1 MLRKRLLAWALVLWM
16 VVGMLPNELPHV
28 HAEGVDPVLAL
39 GDNTVT
45 LEAGHP
51 TEFTFT
57 PENSGVYR
65 FSVPFGAGLSVRDQA
80 DSSADPLLAKAL
92 GDGGSSADALLT
104 AGTSYVLAVTSD
116 HDGDAVLTVTCPTL
130 SEGDNTVT
138 LSLYNSMELYDVY
151 EYNSDYYFI
160 PAAGGTY
167 VFESVGNSVPDASLK
182 RYDDNTQLA
191 YDDDSGDELNFR
203 IEQELEAGVLYVLH
217 IEDKNNDTL
226 TVNVTPP
233 AIVMPA
239 LQLGDNDVT
248 VSPDGSSYY
257 SFTPAETGCY
267 LFRSACSDD
276 LDPVA
281 ELYEGKTS
289 IAWDDDSGE
298 GLNFLIKT
306 DLTAGVKYSL
316 NIWFYSDPDEAVPAV
331 VTVSFHNT
339 HTLQHVDAMA
349 PTCVE
354 PGNLEYWKCD
364 ECGSCFLDAEGTQ
377 EADYAEDIELYSLGH
392 SRGDEPKDVG
402 DGQHGYFCTR
412 CGEFMTYDDETGE
425 WIEPEFHTFDNDGV
439 CTVCG
444 AVKRVVATIGA
455 EEYTSLRQALQAS
468 VNGDTIVIVADIDA
482 PEVNAS
488 EDLNKAL
495 TLDLNGHT
503 VHYGYIGRLE
513 NFTFTDTGDPRGSI
527 ECGIYNVSD
536 NNEPYTLCFDG
547 VIATID
553 GEVSRDQWMANNLT
567 VQGGSEVTVTGNAFW
582 GNDSFVL
589 TIADDGSQIHVKDAR
604 FNSYDPETLAEQLER
619 YVRPGWTV
627 ELAEGGDIEPEEPI
641 EEDGGLVV
649 RDETGAIQTD
659 YILKVW
665 NTYTVTV
672 TNGTADPERTEE
684 GTTVTVTLTEPDTG
698 WHFVGWQS
706 EDVELTQEQQT
717 AESFTFTMPAADVT
731 IEAVLEKDKYE
742 ITFSDWNG
750 ETLWTTEVPYGERF
764 TYGGQTPARDED
776 EQNTYAFAGWDN
788 GGDDVYGLN
797 DTLPGPTGPVTYTA
811 TYTSTVR
818 EYDITFL
825 DWDGTE
831 LLTAAFPYGEN
842 PVYTATSMPEREP
855 DAQFTYSFTGWT
867 DGESDYPADAV
878 LPEVTGPA
886 AYTAVYESFVNYYV
900 ITFKDWDDKTLQS
913 GRVPYGEMPVY
924 EGDEPVRPDD
934 EQYRYTFIGW
944 SPEIDTVTGEAVY
957 TAQYSTEEI
966 LYTITFYDETGAQ
979 IDQQLLPYGEDVVYQ
994 GEHELEKQDG
1004 LYVDYV
1010 FMGWAEGGKTMQE
1023 LPPVAGDASYTAVYN
1038 LYCSVT
1044 VRVVDSVTGDPLEGV
1059 SVDLNRTRWQTDGN
1073 DVTVREVYL
1082 DAEAALTVVSVPAG
1096 YLNPGQAAFTVHA
1109 NSLELGADWLEESNG
1124 VLLVKLTPSKVGF
1137 RVLDDESGAPISGVT
1152 VTLEN
1157 GVSFITGTEDHYV
1170 YALPFED
1177 GRLYRVTL
1185 TSGAEEYVD
1194 PDFIAFFLEENGT
1207 ITDFEGCE
1215 LDGDVVVI
1223 RLAPTVVKIQVVD
1236 AETGDPLSGVEMEL
1250 LGPGGGIWT
1259 TDGEILTVYRLRKN
1273 EGYFLEPT
1281 DDEYYSMPE
1290 VDFAISDGGEVSC
1303 DFLDNDG
1310 VIVVPVTRVK
1320 HTVTFIIDQETPPLE
1335 VRIPHGDPLTYPGAL
1350 PEKKPDDDNH
1360 YTFIGWTD
1368 VGENFFENDALPD
1381 VTEDHNY
1388 FATFDAEP
1396 HDWRLDTDKGE
1407 NGWTWAQDYS
1417 AATAHLICDDCGLT
1431 LDVTDDEPERSE
1443 KTYDETTEKVSFTCA
1458 AAVTKGEKEFTDE
1471 RKVETDPIERYF
1483 YYYIVGDETYTERP
1497 SSVPETINCHYRVDW
1512 WSDPEVTT
1520 EITLEN
1526 GEYYRDITSVE
1537 TLNYVVQRFLVR
1549 KHAAVDPTCTEPGN
1563 LEYWQCLQCGKVY
1576 TDADALNEV
1585 KLEAVQLDA
1594 LGHDLGEWTVT
1605 IPADCTND
1613 GEEERT
1619 CSRCDYYETRHIGPL
1634 GHTPGDPVRENE
1646 TPATCE
1652 AEGSYDEVVYCTAC
1666 KAELSRE
1673 TKTIDKL
1680 AHTPGDPVRENET
1693 PATCEAEGSYDEVVY
1708 CTVCKAELSRETKTI
1723 DKLAHTPGD
1732 PVRENETPATCEA
1745 EGSYDEVVYCTVCK
1759 AELSRETKTIDKLA
1773 HTPGDPVRENETPAT
1788 CEAEGSY
1795 DEVVYCTVCETE
1807 LSRETKTVDKLA
1819 HTPGDPVRENE
1830 TPATCE
1836 AEGSYD
1842 EVVYCTVCKAE
1853 LSRETKTVDKLA
1865 HTPGDPVKENETP
1878 ATCEA
1883 EGSYDEVVYCTVCKA
1898 ELSRETKTI
1907 DKLAH
1912 TPGDPVKENEVPAT
1926 CEAEGSYDEVVYCT
1940 VCKAELS
1947 RETKTI
1953 DKLAHTPGDPVKENE
1968 VPATCEAE
1976 GSYDEVVY
1984 CTACEAELS
1993 RETKTVDKLAH
2004 TPGDPVKENETPA
2017 TCEAEGSYDEVV
2029 YCTACETELSRETKT
2044 VDKLAHTP
2052 GDPVRENEVPAT
2064 CEAEGSYDEV
2074 VYCTVCKAELSRE
2087 TKTSPATGHV
2097 WANPVWAWTGDDET
2111 GYTAAEVTLTC
2122 ENDMTHTITLP
2133 AELTVDETPAGHE
2146 TDGRRVYTATAT
2158 LEEKTYTDDK
2168 TIKLPSLGFTASIDD
2183 RTAQSDTPAE
2193 IDGIAAG
2200 GVYRPGDT
2208 FTVLSTHPC
2217 VVAVSC
2223 DGGET
2228 YTELVAEP
2236 NEDEDA
2242 LYTFTLPALEDD
2254 FILGVIFLGDA
2265 RSDGEV
2271 QPNDALRLL
2280 RWLAN
2285 QGDET
2290 PYETNC
2296 EMDALAQLAADC
2308 NRDGKVSAND
2318 ATRLQRWLANQSG
2331 VAVYPTNSDLEWKLH

>member
-45 LEAGHP
+45 LEAGYK

-57 PENSGVYR
+57 PEKDGWYR
-65 FSVPFGAGLSVRDQA
+65 FFVPFNYSMQIWEQTDGSEPAQSVND
-80 DSSADPLLAKAL
+80 DSERGVTTLY
-92 GDGGSSADALLT
+92 ALLT
-104 AGTSYVLAVTSD
+104 AGTTYVLPLDKTGGGETVVTVSYF
-116 HDGDAVLTVTCPTL
+116 TL
-130 SEGDNTVT
+130 AEGGNTVT
-138 LSLYNSMELYDVY
+138 LYLFGDGVPPLYRER
-151 EYNSDYYFI
+151 YYFI
-160 PAAGGTY
+160 PASGGTY
-167 VFESVGNSVPDASLK
+167 VFESAGDDCDPGATLHQLDPESGADTSLVYNDD
-182 RYDDNTQLA
+182 YD
-191 YDDDSGDELNFR
+191 GEHNFR
-203 IEQELEAGVLYVLH
+203 IERELTAGVVYYLDIQSTYFDG
-217 IEDKNNDTL
+217 ETGAARDL
-226 TVNVTPP
+226 TVTVTPP
-233 AIVMPA
+233 ATAMPA

-281 ELYEGKTS
+281 ELYEGETFV
-289 IAWDDDSGE
+289 AGDDDNG
-298 GLNFLIKT
+298 GDLNFLIKT

-316 NIWFYSDPDEAVPAV
+316 NIRVYSAPDEDVPAV

-339 HTLQHVDAMA
+339 HTLQHVDAA
-349 PTCVE
+349 DPTCTQ
-354 PGNLEYWKCD
+354 PGNLEYWECD
-364 ECGSCFLDAEGTQ
+364 ECGSYFLDAEGTQ
-377 EADYAEDIELYSLGH
+377 EAEYEVDIELDSLGH
-392 SRGDEPKDVG
+392 SWGDEPEDVG
-402 DGQHGYFCTR
+402 DGQHGYLCTR
-412 CGEFMTYDDETGE
+412 CGELMTYDDETGE
-425 WIEPEFHTFDNDGV
+425 WIGPEPHTFDNDGV

-455 EEYTSLRQALQAS
+455 EEYSSLRQALQAS

-527 ECGIYNVSD
+527 ECGIYNISD

-547 VIATID
+547 VTAVID
-553 GEVSRDQWMANNLT
+553 GEVMDQWMANNLT
-567 VQGGSEVTVTGNAFW
+567 VQGGSTVTVTGDAFW
-582 GNDSFVL
+582 GNDGFVL
-589 TIADDGSQIHVKDAR
+589 TIADDGSQIHVIDAR
-604 FNSYDPETLAEQLER
+604 FGSYDPERLVEQLQR

-641 EEDGGLVV
+641 EEDGGIVV
-649 RDETGAIQTD
+649 RDETGAIRTD

-665 NTYTVTV
+665 TTYAVTV

-684 GTTVTVTLTEPDTG
+684 GQTVTVTLTEPDTG

-742 ITFSDWNG
+742 ITFSNWNG

-842 PVYTATSMPEREP
+842 PVYAAASMPEREP

-867 DGESDYPADAV
+867 DGETDYPADAV

-944 SPEIDTVTGEAVY
+944 SPEIDLVTGEAVY

-979 IDQQLLPYGEDVVYQ
+979 IDQQLLPYGVDVVYQ
-994 GEHELEKQDG
+994 GQHELEKQDG

-1096 YLNPGQAAFTVHA
+1096 YLNPGQASFTVHA
-1109 NSLELGADWLEESNG
+1109 NSLEPGAAWLEETDG

-1137 RVLDDESGAPISGVT
+1137 RVLDDEYGTPISGVT
-1152 VTLEN
+1152 VTLGN

-1177 GRLYRVTL
+1177 GRHYEVTL

-1223 RLAPTVVKIQVVD
+1223 RLAPTVVNIQVVD
-1236 AETGDPLSGVEMEL
+1236 AETGLPLSGVEMEIY
-1250 LGPGGGIWT
+1250 GPGGGIWT
-1259 TDGEILTVYRLRKN
+1259 TDGQILTVYRLRKDT
-1273 EGYFLEPT
+1273 GYFLEPT

-1290 VDFAISDGGEVSC
+1290 VDFAIGAGGEVSC

-1368 VGENFFENDALPD
+1368 VGGSFFENDALPD
-1381 VTEDHNY
+1381 VTDSKNY

-1497 SSVPETINCHYRVDW
+1497 GSVPQSINCHYQVDW

-1549 KHAAVDPTCTEPGN
+1549 NHPAVDPTCTEPGN

-1585 KLEAVQLDA
+1585 KLEDVQLDA

-1605 IPADCTND
+1605 IPADCTNG

-1619 CSRCDYYETRHIGPL
+1619 CSRCDYYEMRHVGPL

-1646 TPATCE
+1646 T
-1652 AEGSYDEVVYCTAC
+1652 
-1666 KAELSRE
+1666 
-1673 TKTIDKL
+1673 
-1680 AHTPGDPVRENET
+1680 
-1693 PATCEAEGSYDEVVY
+1693 
-1708 CTVCKAELSRETKTI
+1708 
-1723 DKLAHTPGD
+1723 
-1732 PVRENETPATCEA
+1732 
-1745 EGSYDEVVYCTVCK
+1745 
-1759 AELSRETKTIDKLA
+1759 
-1773 HTPGDPVRENETPAT
+1773 
-1788 CEAEGSY
+1788 
-1795 DEVVYCTVCETE
+1795 
-1807 LSRETKTVDKLA
+1807 
-1819 HTPGDPVRENE
+1819 
-1830 TPATCE
+1830 
-1836 AEGSYD
+1836 
-1842 EVVYCTVCKAE
+1842 
-1853 LSRETKTVDKLA
+1853 
-1865 HTPGDPVKENETP
+1865 
-1878 ATCEA
+1878 
-1883 EGSYDEVVYCTVCKA
+1883 
-1898 ELSRETKTI
+1898 
-1907 DKLAH
+1907 
-1912 TPGDPVKENEVPAT
+1912 
-1926 CEAEGSYDEVVYCT
+1926 
-1940 VCKAELS
+1940 
-1947 RETKTI
+1947 
-1953 DKLAHTPGDPVKENE
+1953 
-1968 VPATCEAE
+1968 
-1976 GSYDEVVY
+1976 
-1984 CTACEAELS
+1984 
-1993 RETKTVDKLAH
+1993 
-2004 TPGDPVKENETPA
+2004 
-2017 TCEAEGSYDEVV
+2017 
-2029 YCTACETELSRETKT
+2029 
-2044 VDKLAHTP
+2044 
-2052 GDPVRENEVPAT
+2052 PAT

-2122 ENDMTHTITLP
+2122 ENDKTHTITLP

-2146 TDGRRVYTATAT
+2146 TDGRRVYTAAAT

-2183 RTAQSDTPAE
+2183 RTAQSDMPAE

>member
-45 LEAGHP
+45 LEAGYE

-57 PENSGVYR
+57 PEKDGWYR
-65 FSVPFGAGLSVRDQA
+65 FFVPFIYNEMHIREQA
-80 DSSADPLLAKAL
+80 DGPEPAQSVNFDEHGVTTTLY
-92 GDGGSSADALLT
+92 ALLT
-104 AGTSYVLAVTSD
+104 AGTTYVLRLHKTGGGETVVTVSYVTLA
-116 HDGDAVLTVTCPTL
+116 
-130 SEGDNTVT
+130 EGGNTVT
-138 LSLYNSMELYDVY
+138 LPLFNDDGVRLLYRER
-151 EYNSDYYFI
+151 YYFI
-160 PAAGGTY
+160 PASDGTY
-167 VFESVGNSVPDASLK
+167 VFESAGDDRDPNAALK
-182 RYDDNTQLA
+182 QLDPESGFGTELAFNDDYD
-191 YDDDSGDELNFR
+191 GGLNFR
-203 IEQELEAGVLYVLH
+203 IERELTAGVVYYLDIQSTYSDG
-217 IEDKNNDTL
+217 ETGAARDL
-226 TVNVTPP
+226 TVTVTPP

-281 ELYEGKTS
+281 ELYEGETS
-289 IAWDDDSGE
+289 IAGDDDKGE

-349 PTCVE
+349 PTCE
-354 PGNLEYWKCD
+354 DYGNNEYWECD

-377 EADYAEDIELYSLGH
+377 EAEYAEDIELDPLGH
-392 SRGDEPKDVG
+392 SWGAEPEDVG
-402 DGQHGYFCTR
+402 DGQHGYRCTR
-412 CGEFMTYDDETGE
+412 CGELMTYDDETGE
-425 WIEPEFHTFDNDGV
+425 WIEPEPHTFDNDGV

-444 AVKRVVATIGA
+444 AEKRVVATIGA

-513 NFTFTDTGDPRGSI
+513 DFTFTDTGDPRGSI

-547 VIATID
+547 VIAVID

-589 TIADDGSQIHVKDAR
+589 TIEDDGSQIHVIDAC
-604 FNSYDPETLAEQLER
+604 FNSYDLERLAEQLER

-649 RDETGAIQTD
+649 RDEAGAIQTD

-867 DGESDYPADAV
+867 DGESDYPADAA

-913 GRVPYGEMPVY
+913 GRVPYGETPVY

-944 SPEIDTVTGEAVY
+944 SPEIDMVTGEAVY

-994 GEHELEKQDG
+994 GQHELEKQDG

-1096 YLNPGQAAFTVHA
+1096 YLNPGQASFTVHA
-1109 NSLELGADWLEESNG
+1109 NSLEPGAAWLEETDG
-1124 VLLVKLTPSKVGF
+1124 VLLVRLTPSKVGF
-1137 RVLDDESGAPISGVT
+1137 RVLDDEYGTPISGVT
-1152 VTLEN
+1152 VTLGN

-1177 GRLYRVTL
+1177 GRHYDVTL

-1236 AETGDPLSGVEMEL
+1236 AETGLPLPGVEMEL
-1250 LGPGGGIWT
+1250 YGPGGGIWT
-1259 TDGEILTVYRLRKN
+1259 TDGQIFTVYHLRKDT
-1273 EGYFLEPT
+1273 GYFLDPT
-1281 DDEYYSMPE
+1281 YDEYYSMPE
-1290 VDFAISDGGEVSC
+1290 VDFAISAGGEVSC

-1350 PEKKPDDDNH
+1350 PEKEPDDDNH

-1368 VGENFFENDALPD
+1368 VGGSFFENDALPD

-1537 TLNYVVQRFLVR
+1537 TLNYVVMRFLVQN
-1549 KHAAVDPTCTEPGN
+1549 HAAVDPTCTEPGN

-1585 KLEAVQLDA
+1585 KLEDVQLDA

-1605 IPADCTND
+1605 IPADCTNA

-1619 CSRCDYYETRHIGPL
+1619 CSRCEYYEMRPVDPL

-1666 KAELSRE
+1666 
-1673 TKTIDKL
+1673 
-1680 AHTPGDPVRENET
+1680 
-1693 PATCEAEGSYDEVVY
+1693 
-1708 CTVCKAELSRETKTI
+1708 
-1723 DKLAHTPGD
+1723 
-1732 PVRENETPATCEA
+1732 
-1745 EGSYDEVVYCTVCK
+1745 
-1759 AELSRETKTIDKLA
+1759 
-1773 HTPGDPVRENETPAT
+1773 
-1788 CEAEGSY
+1788 
-1795 DEVVYCTVCETE
+1795 ETE
-1807 LSRETKTVDKLA
+1807 LSRETKT
-1819 HTPGDPVRENE
+1819 
-1830 TPATCE
+1830 
-1836 AEGSYD
+1836 
-1842 EVVYCTVCKAE
+1842 
-1853 LSRETKTVDKLA
+1853 
-1865 HTPGDPVKENETP
+1865 
-1878 ATCEA
+1878 
-1883 EGSYDEVVYCTVCKA
+1883 
-1898 ELSRETKTI
+1898 I
-1907 DKLAH
+1907 
-1912 TPGDPVKENEVPAT
+1912 
-1926 CEAEGSYDEVVYCT
+1926 
-1940 VCKAELS
+1940 
-1947 RETKTI
+1947 
-1953 DKLAHTPGDPVKENE
+1953 
-1968 VPATCEAE
+1968 
-1976 GSYDEVVY
+1976 
-1984 CTACEAELS
+1984 
-1993 RETKTVDKLAH
+1993 DKLAH

-2044 VDKLAHTP
+2044 IDKLAHTP
-2052 GDPVRENEVPAT
+2052 GEPVRENETPAT

-2074 VYCTVCKAELSRE
+2074 VYCTVCEAELSRE
-2087 TKTSPATGHV
+2087 TKTIDKLAHTPGDPVRENETPATGE
-2097 WANPVWAWTGDDET
+2097 AEGSYDE
-2111 GYTAAEVTLTC
+2111 
-2122 ENDMTHTITLP
+2122 
-2133 AELTVDETPAGHE
+2133 EL
-2146 TDGRRVYTATAT
+2146 
-2158 LEEKTYTDDK
+2158 
-2168 TIKLPSLGFTASIDD
+2168 
-2183 RTAQSDTPAE
+2183 
-2193 IDGIAAG
+2193 
-2200 GVYRPGDT
+2200 
-2208 FTVLSTHPC
+2208 
-2217 VVAVSC
+2217 
-2223 DGGET
+2223 
-2228 YTELVAEP
+2228 
-2236 NEDEDA
+2236 
-2242 LYTFTLPALEDD
+2242 
-2254 FILGVIFLGDA
+2254 
-2265 RSDGEV
+2265 
-2271 QPNDALRLL
+2271 
-2280 RWLAN
+2280 
-2285 QGDET
+2285 
-2290 PYETNC
+2290 
-2296 EMDALAQLAADC
+2296 
-2308 NRDGKVSAND
+2308 
-2318 ATRLQRWLANQSG
+2318 
-2331 VAVYPTNSDLEWKLH
+2331 